1 MFDKLKQF
9 QKLNEL
15 KKILEQE
22 KIEIEEQ
29 GVKVVMNGKMEVESI
44 QLNSDLNIEQQ
55 EQAIKQCFNEA
66 VKKIQITAAQKMSGM
81 SDLL

>member
-22 KIEIEEQ
+22 KIEVEEQ
-29 GVKVVMNGKMEVESI
+29 GVKIVVNGKMEVESI
-44 QLNSDLNIEQQ
+44 QLNSDLSIEQQ
-55 EQAIKQCFNEA
+55 EQAAKQCFNEA
-66 VKKIQITAAQKMSGM
+66 VKKIQMTAAQKMSQMPGF
-81 SDLL
+81 